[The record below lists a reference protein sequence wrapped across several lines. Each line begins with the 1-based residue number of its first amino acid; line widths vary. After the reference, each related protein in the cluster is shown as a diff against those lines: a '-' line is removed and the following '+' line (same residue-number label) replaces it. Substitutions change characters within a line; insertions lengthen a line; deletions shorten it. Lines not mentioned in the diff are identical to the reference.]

1 MRILAAVIL
10 LTSLIGCATG
20 GFNEEITAPAAPV
33 AAPNPD
39 DARANA
45 EKTET
50 ARMLFEQGLKRMKE
64 NPRVSLEIFAEVERL
79 APEIWTAN
87 YNLALVYMK
96 LREFKNAER
105 ELIKSLNKKAPPT
118 IIYNTLG
125 MAYMYID
132 NDKALEAFE
141 KSLAFEKTVI
151 ALINL
156 ADLYQ
161 ATGKTKLLLRTLH
174 ELEIMAPTDKTAYYD
189 MGLIW
194 YRMEKYK
201 NAEEAF
207 EKALNDG
214 KGDTRVLYL
223 KAQALLGQGKYDAA
237 LQVFQDMAAMNIIDP
252 APYREMGII
261 YEIYLGDME
270 MALESYQSY
279 VNKGGEKAK
288 EVSGWIDIVNNR
300 LSKEKGQS
308 GG

>member
-1 MRILAAVIL
+1 MRIFAAVIL
-10 LTSLIGCATG
+10 MASLIGCATG

-33 AAPNPD
+33 TAPNPD
-39 DARANA
+39 ETRSDA
-45 EKTET
+45 EKIET
-50 ARMLFEQGLKRMKE
+50 AKMLFEQGLKRMKD
-64 NPRVSLEIFAEVERL
+64 NPRVALEVFAEVERL

-141 KSLAFEKTVI
+141 KSLAFEKSVI

-161 ATGKTKLLLRTLH
+161 ATGKTKWLLRTLH

-207 EKALNDG
+207 EKALNNG

-252 APYREMGII
+252 VPYREMGII

-300 LSKEKGQS
+300 LSKEKGPS

>member
-1 MRILAAVIL
+1 MRIFAAIALLAL
-10 LTSLIGCATG
+10 LSGCATG

-33 AAPNPD
+33 SAPNPD
-39 DARANA
+39 DARVNA
-45 EKTET
+45 EKIET
-50 ARMLFEQGLKRMKE
+50 AKMLFEQGLKRMKE
-64 NPRVSLEIFAEVERL
+64 NPRVALEVFSEVERL

-105 ELIKSLNKKAPPT
+105 ELINSLNKKAPPT

-141 KSLAFEKTVI
+141 KSLAFEKSVV

-156 ADLYQ
+156 ADIYQ

-174 ELEIMAPTDKTAYYD
+174 ELEIMVPADKTAYYNI
-189 MGLIW
+189 GLIW
-194 YRMEKYK
+194 YRIERYK

-207 EKALNDG
+207 EKALSNG

-223 KAQALLGQGKYDAA
+223 KAHALLGQGKYDPA
-237 LQVFQDMAAMNIIDP
+237 LQVFQDMVAMNIIDP
-252 APYREMGII
+252 APYREMGMI
-261 YEIYLGDME
+261 YEIYVGDME
-270 MALESYQSY
+270 MALENYQAY

-288 EVSGWIDIVNNR
+288 EVSVWIDIVKNR